1 MITMINFKNTRL
13 LGHRGARGE
22 VLENTLIGFEHAHR
36 LNAHGLT
43 GIEFDVQLSAD
54 GHLVVFH
61 DDDLARMCR
70 QQSRIDQLSLAEI
83 RRYRQL
89 EHQIISLTRMAPL
102 LNGFT
107 HIELEIK
114 THSRTN
120 YAKLM
125 KALIQHLIYSPLAN
139 LPIALT
145 SFDMELHARLQRSKP
160 LMHIPRGLLIDTPK
174 ALIAATNTALQ
185 LGCGQ
190 LGIYHPLI
198 NQAVIEHSHRY
209 GLPVSAWTVNNT
221 DTIAQ
226 LVQWHTDVIITDFPS
241 HLLLNS

>member
-1 MITMINFKNTRL
+1 MINIKNTRL

-22 VLENTLIGFEHAHR
+22 ALENTFMGFQHAQR

-43 GIEFDVQLSAD
+43 GVEFDVQLSAD

-70 QQSRIDQLSLAEI
+70 QQSRIDQLSMVEI
-83 RRYRQL
+83 QRQRQF
-89 EHQIISLTRMAPL
+89 EHQIIPLVSMAPL
-102 LNGFT
+102 LSSFT

-114 THSRTN
+114 THSRTD
-120 YAKLM
+120 YTKLM
-125 KALIQHLIYSPLAN
+125 RALTHNLIDSPFAN

-145 SFDMELHARLQRSKP
+145 SFDMELHARLQRSKL
-160 LMHIPRGLLIDTPK
+160 LMHIPRGLLIDTPQ
-174 ALIAATNTALQ
+174 ALTTATNTALQ

-190 LGIYHPLI
+190 LGIYYPLI
-198 NQAVIEHSHRY
+198 NQSVIERSHRY
-209 GLPVSAWTVNNT
+209 GLPVSAWTVNDT
-221 DTIAQ
+221 DMIEQ
-226 LVQWHTDVIITDFPS
+226 LIKWQTDVIITDFPS

>member
-1 MITMINFKNTRL
+1 MINFKNTRL

-22 VLENTLIGFEHAHR
+22 ALENTLIGFEHAQR
-36 LNAHGLT
+36 LNTHGLT

-54 GHLVVFH
+54 DHLVVFH
-61 DDDLARMCR
+61 DDDLTRMCQ
-70 QQSRIDQLSLAEI
+70 QQSRIDQLSIAEI
-83 RRYRQL
+83 QRHRQFN
-89 EHQIISLTRMAPL
+89 HQIMTLESIAPL
-102 LNGFT
+102 LSDFT
-107 HIELEIK
+107 YIELEVK
-114 THSRTN
+114 THCRTN
-120 YAKLM
+120 YTKLI
-125 KALIQHLIYSPLAN
+125 KALTRHLVDSSFAN